1 MEATTAVQDLYRAF
15 RVAER
20 AWIHSQERTTSA
32 SIQLEDCSLHYGE
45 FAFLLAGLKPC
56 LLLQLPTPAMT
67 TAFFHN
73 VLVPQV
79 MHHPAYKI
87 LSTKTSPTTVGGQG
101 LECRLIT
108 RDVRSPEMS
117 LQGYVLLWS
126 STTIESHPKAASIQ
140 RSIDLL
146 CPTTTG
152 ETRPAMISEQD
163 LAVML
168 DIPGR
173 LPSSE
178 AEIRAM
184 VEVSYWHQ
192 DDSTVDS
199 SPVLLTAFAAQPD
212 QIPAIQTHFKKYR
225 DSVHG
230 LFDMTLKLH
239 VQAMADP

>member
-1 MEATTAVQDLYRAF
+1 MEAATAAQDLYRAF
-15 RVAER
+15 RIAES
-20 AWIHSQERTTSA
+20 AWIHSQEGLTST
-32 SIQLEDCSLHYGE
+32 STQLEDCSLHYGE

-79 MHHPAYKI
+79 MRHPAYKT
-87 LSTKTSPTTVGGQG
+87 LSTGTSQTTLEGQG

-126 STTIESHPKAASIQ
+126 STTVESHPQAASIQ

-152 ETRPAMISEQD
+152 ETKPVMISEQD
-163 LAVML
+163 LAAIL

-173 LPSSE
+173 LPANE

-192 DDSTVDS
+192 DESAVDS
-199 SPVLLTAFAAQPD
+199 SPTLLTAFAAQPD
-212 QIPAIQTHFKKYR
+212 QIPAIQTHFKQYR
-225 DSVHG
+225 DSVRG
-230 LFDMTLKLH
+230 LFDMNLKLH

>member
-1 MEATTAVQDLYRAF
+1 
-15 RVAER
+15 
-20 AWIHSQERTTSA
+20 
-32 SIQLEDCSLHYGE
+32 
-45 FAFLLAGLKPC
+45 
-56 LLLQLPTPAMT
+56 MT

-79 MHHPAYKI
+79 MHHPAYKT
-87 LSTKTSPTTVGGQG
+87 LSTKTRGQG

-108 RDVRSPEMS
+108 RDARSPEMS
-117 LQGYVLLWS
+117 FQGYVLLWS
-126 STTIESHPKAASIQ
+126 STAVESHPQAATIQ

-152 ETRPAMISEQD
+152 QTEPAMISEQD
-163 LAVML
+163 LAVIL

-173 LPSSE
+173 LPASE

-192 DDSTVDS
+192 DESTVDS
-199 SPVLLTAFAAQPD
+199 SPVLLTVFAAQPD

-225 DSVHG
+225 DSVRS

-239 VQAMADP
+239 VQAMAGP